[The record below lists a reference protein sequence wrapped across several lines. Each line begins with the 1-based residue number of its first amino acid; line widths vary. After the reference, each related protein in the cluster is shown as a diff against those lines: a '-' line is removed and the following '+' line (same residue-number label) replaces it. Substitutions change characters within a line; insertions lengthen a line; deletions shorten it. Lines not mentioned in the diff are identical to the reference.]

1 MIFKPFISYPDK
13 AMILNRN
20 NIISL
25 VLRVK
30 MCSIEFLVLFTIRT
44 PFFYSF
50 LDVTNNV
57 LQLNP
62 PCLIRFLSNIDKII
76 SDFSI

>member
-1 MIFKPFISYPDK
+1 MIFKPFMSYPYK

-25 VLRVK
+25 VLK
-30 MCSIEFLVLFTIRT
+30 SFLMCSIEFLVFFYYNNTIL
-44 PFFYSF
+44 YSF
-50 LDVTNNV
+50 LDVTHHV

-62 PCLIRFLSNIDKII
+62 HCLIRFQKL
-76 SDFSI
+76 FR